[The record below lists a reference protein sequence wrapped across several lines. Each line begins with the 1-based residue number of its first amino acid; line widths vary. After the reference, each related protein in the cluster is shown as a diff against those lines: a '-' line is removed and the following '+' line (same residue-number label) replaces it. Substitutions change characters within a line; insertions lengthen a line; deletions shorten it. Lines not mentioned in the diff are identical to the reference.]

1 LPGVNPHS
9 SSPAAAIFGCAG
21 TTLTD
26 SEKRFFAATDPLGF
40 ILFGRNIETPGQVR
54 HLVGALRQTVGRAA
68 PILIDQEGGRVQRL
82 KPPFWPVRPAMG
94 RFAAMA
100 AADLPLARRAARL
113 NARLIAAE
121 LADLGIDVDCA
132 PVLDLPVAGADAI
145 IGDRALG
152 TEPILAADLGR
163 AVIDGLLDGGVLPV
177 VKHIPGHGRATLD
190 SHLALPR
197 VDADRATL
205 EGSDFLPFRSVRDA
219 CWAMTAHVIYS
230 AYDAR
235 RPATLSSLVISEVVR
250 GFIGCDAVLLTDD
263 LSMRALAGGFDER
276 AALSLRAGCDLV
288 LHCNGAMAEMQA
300 VAAGLRPL
308 DDQSCQRLARAEAR
322 KRQVPPTET
331 QTQLDYWLEQNA

>member
-1 LPGVNPHS
+1 MPDVNP
-9 SSPAAAIFGCAG
+9 PAAVIFGCTG

-26 SEKRFFAATDPLGF
+26 SEKRFFADIDPMGF
-40 ILFGRNIETPGQVR
+40 ILFGRNIETPDQVR

-68 PILIDQEGGRVQRL
+68 PVLIDQEGGRVQRL
-82 KPPFWPVRPAMG
+82 KPPFWPARPAMA
-94 RFAAMA
+94 RFGAMA
-100 AADLPLARRAARL
+100 ASDLPLARRAARL
-113 NARLIAAE
+113 NARLIAAA

-132 PVLDLPVAGADAI
+132 PVLDLPVAGADGI

-205 EGSDFLPFRSVRDA
+205 EGSDFVAFRCLRDA
-219 CWAMTAHVIYS
+219 GWAMTAHVVYS
-230 AYDAR
+230 AYDAC
-235 RPATLSSLVISEVVR
+235 RPATLSPVVISEVIR
-250 GFIGCDAVLLTDD
+250 GFIGCDSVLLTDD

-276 AALSLRAGCDLV
+276 AALSLSAGCDLV

-300 VAAGLRPL
+300 VAAGVRPL
-308 DDQSCQRLARAEAR
+308 DDKSCERLAAAEAR
-322 KRQVPPTET
+322 KRQVPPTDT
-331 QTQLDYWLEQNA
+331 QAQLDLWLEQNA